1 MAKKEFDLKDVLDKV
16 EDIVEKLSKD
26 KDLKKQADELFSA
39 LGLNMSTAMGV
50 FCRQAVRLGK
60 IPFEL
65 AVDTPNAET
74 LAAIDDVNNNRNM
87 SKAYDDMAELMRDL
101 NA

>member
-1 MAKKEFDLKDVLDKV
+1 MTTTNVTIRMDKELKA
-16 EDIVEKLSKD
+16 
-26 KDLKKQADELFSA
+26 QADDLFSA

-65 AVDTPNAET
+65 AVDMPNSET
-74 LAAIDDVNNNRNM
+74 LAA
-87 SKAYDDMAELMRDL
+87 YDDMDELMRDL

>member
-1 MAKKEFDLKDVLDKV
+1 MATTNITIRMDKELKA
-16 EDIVEKLSKD
+16 
-26 KDLKKQADELFSA
+26 QADDLFSA
-39 LGLNMSTAMGV
+39 LGLNMSTAIGI

-74 LAAIDDVNNNRNM
+74 LAAIDDVNKNRNV
-87 SKAYDDMAELMRDL
+87 SKAYDDMDELMRDL

>member
-1 MAKKEFDLKDVLDKV
+1 MPTTNVTIRMDKE
-16 EDIVEKLSKD
+16 
-26 KDLKKQADELFSA
+26 LKKQADELFLA
-39 LGLNMSTAMGV
+39 LGLNLSTAIGV
-50 FCRQAVRLGK
+50 FCRQAVRQGK

-65 AVDTPNAET
+65 AIDKPNAET

-87 SKAYDDMAELMRDL
+87 SKTYDDIDELMRDL

>member
-1 MAKKEFDLKDVLDKV
+1 MATTNVTIRMDKELKA
-16 EDIVEKLSKD
+16 
-26 KDLKKQADELFSA
+26 QADELFSN

-65 AVDTPNAET
+65 AVDMPNKET
-74 LAAIDDVNNNRNM
+74 IEAINDVNNNRNM
-87 SKAYDDMAELMRDL
+87 SKTYDDIEKLMRDL

>member
-1 MAKKEFDLKDVLDKV
+1 MSTTNVTIRMDKELKA
-16 EDIVEKLSKD
+16 
-26 KDLKKQADELFSA
+26 QADELFSA
-39 LGLNMSTAMGV
+39 LGLNMSTAIGV

-65 AVDTPNAET
+65 AMDRPNAET
-74 LAAIDDVNNNRNM
+74 LEAISDVNNNRNM
-87 SKAYDDMAELMRDL
+87 SKAYDDIAELMRDL

>member
-1 MAKKEFDLKDVLDKV
+1 MATTNVTIRMDKELKA
-16 EDIVEKLSKD
+16 
-26 KDLKKQADELFSA
+26 QADELFSA

-65 AVDTPNAET
+65 
-74 LAAIDDVNNNRNM
+74 L
-87 SKAYDDMAELMRDL
+87 
-101 NA
+101 

>member
-1 MAKKEFDLKDVLDKV
+1 MATTNVTIRMDKE
-16 EDIVEKLSKD
+16 
-26 KDLKKQADELFSA
+26 LKKQADELFSA

-65 AVDTPNAET
+65 AVNTPNAET
-74 LAAIDDVNNNRNM
+74 LAAIEDVNNNRKM
-87 SKAYDDMAELMRDL
+87 SKDDDMDELMRDL

>member
-1 MAKKEFDLKDVLDKV
+1 MATTNVT
-16 EDIVEKLSKD
+16 IRMD

-74 LAAIDDVNNNRNM
+74 LDDVNNNRNM

>member
-1 MAKKEFDLKDVLDKV
+1 MATTNVTIRMDKELKA
-16 EDIVEKLSKD
+16 
-26 KDLKKQADELFSA
+26 QADELFSA

-65 AVDTPNAET
+65 AVDIPNKET
-74 LAAIDDVNNNRNM
+74 IEAINEVNNNINM
-87 SKAYDDMAELMRDL
+87 SKAYDDIDELMRDL

>member
-1 MAKKEFDLKDVLDKV
+1 MLKIKFRVQLIDFAHKMCCNMYNNSERSLIFMATTNVTIRMDKELKA
-16 EDIVEKLSKD
+16 
-26 KDLKKQADELFSA
+26 QADELFSA

-65 AVDTPNAET
+65 
-74 LAAIDDVNNNRNM
+74 L
-87 SKAYDDMAELMRDL
+87 
-101 NA
+101 

>member
-1 MAKKEFDLKDVLDKV
+1 MDTTNVTIRMDKELKA
-16 EDIVEKLSKD
+16 
-26 KDLKKQADELFSA
+26 QADELFA
-39 LGLNMSTAMGV
+39 AMGLNMSTAIGV

-65 AVDTPNAET
+65 AVDMPNAET
-74 LAAIDDVNNNRNM
+74 IKAIDDVNNNRNL
-87 SKAYDDMAELMRDL
+87 SKAYDDMDELMRDL

>member
-1 MAKKEFDLKDVLDKV
+1 MATTTVT
-16 EDIVEKLSKD
+16 IRMD
-26 KDLKKQADELFSA
+26 KDLKMQADELFSA

-74 LAAIDDVNNNRNM
+74 LAAINDVNNNRNV
-87 SKAYDDMAELMRDL
+87 SKAYDSMEELMRDL

>member
-1 MAKKEFDLKDVLDKV
+1 MATTNVTIRMDKELK
-16 EDIVEKLSKD
+16 S
-26 KDLKKQADELFSA
+26 QADELFSA

-65 AVDTPNAET
+65 AVDMPNAET
-74 LAAIDDVNNNRNM
+74 DRKSVV
-87 SKAYDDMAELMRDL
+87 
-101 NA
+101 

>member
-1 MAKKEFDLKDVLDKV
+1 MATTNVT
-16 EDIVEKLSKD
+16 IRMD

-87 SKAYDDMAELMRDL
+87 SIICLSERGVSLSSTR
-101 NA
+101 

>member
-1 MAKKEFDLKDVLDKV
+1 MATTNVTIRMDKELK
-16 EDIVEKLSKD
+16 SR
-26 KDLKKQADELFSA
+26 ADELFSA
-39 LGLNMSTAMGV
+39 LGLNMSTAVGV

-65 AVDTPNAET
+65 AADIPNDET

-87 SKAYDDMAELMRDL
+87 SKCYDNMEELMRDL